1 MRARIT
7 RAHVVHA
14 RAASSQPQA
23 ANTNPRSKTGP
34 THSRSAQKGFDVD
47 LVCPICLQTE
57 FKIDASTGP
66 TYRSFPCSK
75 CKRTFTSS
83 RGVPD
88 LTLTSGIDPG
98 VYKSE
103 SFAGQDIFRNP
114 LVSFIYERGWRQ
126 GFKSAGFP
134 GADEELKL
142 AMEFLTP
149 AFGEVLLDLSCGSGL
164 FTRRFV
170 ASDNFS
176 GVIGA
181 DYSESML
188 QQTKQLFNQDQLLD
202 RRKLALVRADV
213 ARLPFATGSLAAIHA
228 GAAIHCWPDPTAA
241 MVEIS
246 RVLRPGGAFVASTF
260 LKTFSPLG
268 ELFGDDTVR
277 PLNQLS
283 SSRSLPYRWW
293 EEQELRDLTAS
304 MGLQNFQRHRQ
315 NRFIMFAICRKRFHC
330 TVRASVGPSQ
340 GMGVSPELKSAIDKF
355 IADSKIVLFMKGNRM
370 FPQCGFSNTCVQILN
385 TLSVPYETVN
395 ILEDELLR
403 TGMKEYSQWPTFP
416 QVYIDGDFYGGC
428 DIMIESYTNGE
439 LKEHLE
445 AALNS

>member
-1 MRARIT
+1 MEHSLHLSQCRHSGLRARIT
-7 RAHVVHA
+7 RAHVVYA
-14 RAASSQPQA
+14 RAVSSQPQA
-23 ANTNPRSKTGP
+23 ANTTPQSKTGP
-34 THSRSAQKGFDVD
+34 AHSTSPQKGFHVE

-57 FKIDASTGP
+57 FKIDVSTGP
-66 TYRSFPCSK
+66 TYRSFPCST

-142 AMEFLTP
+142 AMEFLAP

-170 ASDNFS
+170 ASNHFS

-202 RRKLALVRADV
+202 NRKLALVRADV

-246 RVLRPGGAFVASTF
+246 RVLQPGGVFVASTF

-268 ELFGDDTVR
+268 ELFGDDAVR

-315 NRFIMFAICRKRFHC
+315 NRFIMFAVSKPHEARK
-330 TVRASVGPSQ
+330 Q
-340 GMGVSPELKSAIDKF
+340 
-355 IADSKIVLFMKGNRM
+355 
-370 FPQCGFSNTCVQILN
+370 
-385 TLSVPYETVN
+385 
-395 ILEDELLR
+395 
-403 TGMKEYSQWPTFP
+403 
-416 QVYIDGDFYGGC
+416 
-428 DIMIESYTNGE
+428 
-439 LKEHLE
+439 
-445 AALNS
+445 

>member
-1 MRARIT
+1 MSLTERPGLYISQHKACLLFRKRANSGLRIRT
-7 RAHVVHA
+7 HRAHGVLA
-14 RAASSQPQA
+14 RAASSPPEA
-23 ANTNPRSKTGP
+23 ATKSSSTRAGP
-34 THSRSAQKGFDVD
+34 KRLPGAFEVD
-47 LVCPICLQTE
+47 LVCPICFQTE
-57 FKIDASTGP
+57 FKLDPTAGP

-98 VYKSE
+98 VYQPT

-134 GADEELKL
+134 GADEEFKL
-142 AMEFLTP
+142 SMDFLRP
-149 AFGEVLLDLSCGSGL
+149 SYDEVLLDLSCGSGL

-170 ASDNFS
+170 ASNSFT
-176 GVIGA
+176 GVIAA

-188 QQTKQLFNQDQLLD
+188 QQTKQLFDKDQLLD

-246 RVLRPGGAFVASTF
+246 RVLRPGGIFVASTF
-260 LKTFSPLG
+260 LKSFSQLG
-268 ELFGDDTVR
+268 ELLGDDTVR

-283 SSRSLPYRWW
+283 SSRSTPYRWW

-304 MGLQNFQRHRQ
+304 MGLQNFQRHRR
-315 NRFIMFAICRKRFHC
+315 NRFILFAVTKPQ
-330 TVRASVGPSQ
+330 TASS
-340 GMGVSPELKSAIDKF
+340 
-355 IADSKIVLFMKGNRM
+355 
-370 FPQCGFSNTCVQILN
+370 
-385 TLSVPYETVN
+385 
-395 ILEDELLR
+395 
-403 TGMKEYSQWPTFP
+403 
-416 QVYIDGDFYGGC
+416 
-428 DIMIESYTNGE
+428 
-439 LKEHLE
+439 
-445 AALNS
+445 

>member
-1 MRARIT
+1 MSLSEHVLHTYENKVCMLLGRRVTGGFRARNT
-7 RAHVVHA
+7 RAHNVQA
-14 RAASSQPQA
+14 RSASSQPRTA
-23 ANTNPRSKTGP
+23 TTSSVSKT
-34 THSRSAQKGFDVD
+34 SSAQPAAVKNGFEVE

-57 FKIDASTGP
+57 FKLDASAGP

-98 VYKSE
+98 VYKTE

-114 LVSFIYERGWRQ
+114 IVSFIYERGWRQ

-134 GADEELKL
+134 GADEELK
-142 AMEFLTP
+142 MGMDFLKP

-170 ASDNFS
+170 ASNKFK
-176 GVIGA
+176 GVIAA
-181 DYSESML
+181 DFSESML
-188 QQTKQLFNQDQLLD
+188 QQTKQLFDQDQLLD
-202 RRKLALVRADV
+202 GRKLALVRADV

-228 GAAIHCWPDPTAA
+228 GAAIHCWPDPSAA

-246 RVLRPGGAFVASTF
+246 RVLQPGGIFVASTF

-268 ELFGDDTVR
+268 ELFGDDTIR

-315 NRFIMFAICRKRFHC
+315 NRFIMFAVNKPH
-330 TVRASVGPSQ
+330 AAQ
-340 GMGVSPELKSAIDKF
+340 N
-355 IADSKIVLFMKGNRM
+355 DS
-370 FPQCGFSNTCVQILN
+370 
-385 TLSVPYETVN
+385 
-395 ILEDELLR
+395 
-403 TGMKEYSQWPTFP
+403 
-416 QVYIDGDFYGGC
+416 
-428 DIMIESYTNGE
+428 
-439 LKEHLE
+439 
-445 AALNS
+445 